1 MRPLMIGLTTFSASA
16 FLFVAC
22 GQGTES
28 TATSTTGSTATST
41 SGTGGAP
48 NCEGV
53 YIIYGD
59 KDGSEPCDICLH
71 DHCCPELSE
80 CRDQGCIDCV
90 NELRTSCGP
99 KPRAVTDCLYKEC
112 QPICSPG
119 WAPSTGSG

>member
-1 MRPLMIGLTTFSASA
+1 MRSLTIGLAIFSASG
-16 FLFVAC
+16 FLFAAC
-22 GQGTES
+22 GNDPGS
-28 TATSTTGSTATST
+28 TTASATSST

-48 NCEGV
+48 SCEGV

-71 DHCCPELSE
+71 DYCCAELSE

-90 NELRTSCGP
+90 NLLLPSCGP

-119 WAPSTGSG
+119 WAPTSTTTGG